1 MNGHALTRWLGL
13 VCLLGAC
20 DPRGLGRPNPNFLV
34 IGHRGA
40 PNEAAENTIPS
51 FKVAIAVGANAI
63 ETDVCITSDG
73 IFVVWHDRD
82 PDSIEAIARQSGA
95 EGLAYIPIVP
105 PIGSAL
111 RRPVDQLTLEELR
124 QNYGYGSLDGTRADI
139 YQIPTLTEALQ
150 WARDEAALKAV
161 YIDTKLTETQ
171 PVQATALFDAI
182 HAAKTA
188 DDSLAGVSF
197 FMLSVHRNI
206 VDTYEAERIA
216 LGERQ
221 MRVAWDYEG
230 TGALQGTLDAHLRD
244 ISAGLV
250 PSVSWSDFKR
260 DVAHDVD
267 AREAGQ
273 IDSVT
278 VWTFDRDMQLAEL
291 LYYSVDGIMT
301 NRPESLYRIWQDTLD

>member
-1 MNGHALTRWLGL
+1 MKWHACALSLGVL
-13 VCLLGAC
+13 IAMAAC

-40 PNEAAENTIPS
+40 PKVAAENTIPS
-51 FKVAIAVGANAI
+51 FKVATAVGANAI

-73 IFVVWHDRD
+73 TFVIWHDRD
-82 PDSIEAIARQSGA
+82 PDSIEAVARQSGA
-95 EGLAYIPIVP
+95 EGLAYIPLVP
-105 PIGSAL
+105 PIGSDM
-111 RRPVDQLTLEELR
+111 RRPVDQLTLAELR
-124 QNYGYGSLDGTRADI
+124 QYYGYGSIDGTRAEI
-139 YQIPTLTEALQ
+139 YQIPTVAEALD
-150 WARDEAALKAV
+150 WARGEAELKAV

-171 PVQATALFDAI
+171 TAEAKALFDMI
-182 HAAKTA
+182 HNAKAADPA
-188 DDSLAGVSF
+188 FAHVRF
-197 FMLSVHRNI
+197 YMLSVHRSI
-206 VDTYEAERIA
+206 VDTYEAERLA
-216 LGERQ
+216 LAEDG
-221 MRVAWDYEG
+221 MRVVLDTEG

-250 PSVSWSDFKR
+250 PSVAWSAFKR
-260 DVAHDVD
+260 DVARNVD

-301 NRPESLYRIWQDTLD
+301 NQPESLYSIWQDTLE